1 MELREI
7 ILLGKV
13 LYPLFQIIRFVLIDI
28 NHTSIL
34 ELFNEFSSGNIM
46 IPLIA
51 NLPGLF
57 NYKLLISELD
67 NFWYVGK
74 ER

>member
-28 NHTSIL
+28 NHVNL
-34 ELFNEFSSGNIM
+34 FQFFNEFSSGNIM